1 MLSPYFLQS
10 NSTNHL
16 ICEPASKELLITVIG
31 KREFRIAELIYYS
44 ENSFQGEAQT
54 VRSLTNDSPFTSRQ
68 SHTSSD
74 LFDYLQ
80 QISQQTQKVKI
91 EFKGGGFISLSGSV
105 MEITLPESEDIKD
118 IALLILNISG
128 YSSAEDIWKLIIH
141 HTGIQIPIGTYFF
154 MASPKK
160 TKEIVSDSIQNN
172 TILKEMEARSKEF
185 AEQMGNALPF

>member
-1 MLSPYFLQS
+1 MLSPYFFQS

-16 ICEPASKELLITVIG
+16 ICEPASKELLISVIG
-31 KREFRIAELIYYS
+31 NREFQIAELIYYS
-44 ENSFQGEAQT
+44 NNSFQGEAQT
-54 VRSLTNDSPFTSRQ
+54 VLSLPNDSPFTDRQ

-91 EFKGGGFISLSGSV
+91 EFKEGGFILLTRSV

-128 YSSAEDIWKLIIH
+128 YSSAEDIWKLIRH

-154 MASPKK
+154 MASPEK
-160 TKEIVSDSIQNN
+160 TKEIVTDGIQNN
-172 TILKEMEARSKEF
+172 TILNDMETRSKEI

>member
-44 ENSFQGEAQT
+44 GNSFHGEAQT
-54 VRSLTNDSPFTSRQ
+54 VRSLPNDSPFTDRQ

-91 EFKGGGFISLSGSV
+91 EFKEGGFILLTRSV
-105 MEITLPESEDIKD
+105 MEITPPESEDIKD

-128 YSSAEDIWKLIIH
+128 YSSAEDIWKLIKH

-154 MASPKK
+154 MASPEK
-160 TKEIVSDSIQNN
+160 TKEIVTDSIQNN
-172 TILKEMEARSKEF
+172 IILKDMEARSKEI